1 MKAKEVLE
9 KAKKDKVTFLNLQF
23 TDIMGSLK
31 QVTAPIKSLPDI
43 MKYGAWFDG
52 SSVEGFARIHESDL
66 YLKPVPETYSII
78 PWLSSSEGNTA
89 RLICDIYRPD
99 GNPFQGDPRFILKK
113 VLEKARKMGFKYN
126 TGPEPEFFL
135 FKNDSTD
142 LLPMDRDGYF
152 DLTTDDAHAIRR
164 EITAALEVF
173 GIDVEASHHEVA
185 PGQHEIDFR
194 HGNALTTADRLLTLR
209 VTVKSIAQ
217 RHGLKASFMPK
228 PIMDINGSGMHVHQS
243 LFNEKTKKNAFYDS
257 IDEYGLSKIAY
268 NFIAGQLHHV
278 KGMMAI
284 ICPTVNSYKRLVS
297 GFEAPVYISW
307 ARINRSAL
315 IRVPH
320 WFDDKPNSAR
330 MELRC
335 PDPACNPYLAFAVI
349 LAAGLD
355 GIENKIKLSAPVE
368 EDLYKFDKEKLLSR
382 KIDTLPSSLFE
393 AIYELKK
400 NKLMKEVL
408 GDHLYR
414 KYINIKTREWNE
426 FKTQVTKWEIEK
438 YLDI

>member
-1 MKAKEVLE
+1 
-9 KAKKDKVTFLNLQF
+9 
-23 TDIMGSLK
+23 
-31 QVTAPIKSLPDI
+31 
-43 MKYGAWFDG
+43 
-52 SSVEGFARIHESDL
+52 
-66 YLKPVPETYSII
+66 
-78 PWLSSSEGNTA
+78 
-89 RLICDIYRPD
+89 
-99 GNPFQGDPRFILKK
+99 
-113 VLEKARKMGFKYN
+113 
-126 TGPEPEFFL
+126 
-135 FKNDSTD
+135 
-142 LLPMDRDGYF
+142 
-152 DLTTDDAHAIRR
+152 
-164 EITAALEVF
+164 
-173 GIDVEASHHEVA
+173 
-185 PGQHEIDFR
+185 
-194 HGNALTTADRLLTLR
+194 
-209 VTVKSIAQ
+209 
-217 RHGLKASFMPK
+217 MPK

-257 IDEYGLSKIAY
+257 KDEYGLSKIAY

-278 KGMMAI
+278 KGMMAV

-307 ARINRSAL
+307 ARTNRSAL

-414 KYINIKTREWNE
+414 KYINIKTREWDE
-426 FKTQVTKWEIEK
+426 FKTQVTKWEVEK